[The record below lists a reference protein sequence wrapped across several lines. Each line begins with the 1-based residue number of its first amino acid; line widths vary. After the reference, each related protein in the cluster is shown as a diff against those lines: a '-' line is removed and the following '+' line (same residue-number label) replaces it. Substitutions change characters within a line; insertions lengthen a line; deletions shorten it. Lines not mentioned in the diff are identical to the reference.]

1 VLPFP
6 EISKF
11 FITQGVLGI
20 MCLVLAWAYW
30 RCRGL
35 VDVAY
40 KERLGDFRATLE
52 TISAN
57 NNAISDVVEATKAR
71 TDAAVMI
78 ARAQE
83 TLAVEHAKATNE
95 ILRLRETIEGLER
108 ELTSLKMELIR
119 RGIA

>member
-1 VLPFP
+1 
-6 EISKF
+6 
-11 FITQGVLGI
+11 
-20 MCLVLAWAYW
+20 
-30 RCRGL
+30 
-35 VDVAY
+35 VAY

-83 TLAVEHAKATNE
+83 TLAVEHTKATNE

-108 ELTSLKMELIR
+108 ELLSLKMELIR